1 MWLLR
6 DTTTPEL
13 EADMLAG
20 LAYLR
25 MECLMV
31 RAGDYGADLF
41 GGSRRHDKAPPR
53 QRTPVWSR
61 GRGAAGGRSSTGDG
75 TSPAAHRSAAPRN
88 EGPPSNFDVVLH
100 LDFEDWAAYR
110 RYSPDPAHQAA
121 SRFNGAV
128 SWDELTARVD
138 WHYDGDPPG
147 RRGHVKH
154 VAMFVWADGA
164 GEQAKGRALDAVR
177 RLADAPG
184 VEAVTV
190 GENVGQLVSDYD
202 WIMDLELPD
211 RRAAERLLS
220 GAHYARAMD
229 AVAAATKYEW
239 TARLSH
245 IMRGP

>member
-1 MWLLR
+1 
-6 DTTTPEL
+6 
-13 EADMLAG
+13 MLAG

-41 GGSRRHDKAPPR
+41 GGSRRHDEAPPR
-53 QRTPVWSR
+53 ERAPVWR
-61 GRGAAGGRSSTGDG
+61 RGRSSAGRRSPPGGG
-75 TSPAAHRSAAPRN
+75 TSPAGGRNPASGDHRSADQDCPAGGDAD
-88 EGPPSNFDVVLH
+88 GPPSNFDVVLH

-138 WHYDGDPPG
+138 WYYDGDPPG

-164 GEQAKGRALDAVR
+164 GEQAKRDALDAVR
-177 RLADAPG
+177 RLGDALD
-184 VEAVTV
+184 VEAVTI

-202 WIMDLELPD
+202 WIMDLQVPD
-211 RRAAERLLS
+211 REAAERLLS
-220 GAHYARAMD
+220 GAEYARAMD
-229 AVAAATKYEW
+229 TVAAVTKYEW
-239 TARLSH
+239 TARMSH
-245 IMRGP
+245 LMRGP